1 MNAKPIALRFAS
13 PRRKQRGVALI
24 VSLILLVVVTLLGLA
39 GMQNTSLQERMS
51 GNMYDRSIA
60 MQSAEAALRA
70 AEAAISANPGLGVDC
85 TTVACDLIP
94 ANTFNNDSAGWTNV
108 AAPFLVNTALAG
120 GATPQFHIQFIAQG
134 DEEDP
139 LGQSQ
144 SANSAQYG
152 GAGSSTPVNF
162 YRITARSAVPAAN
175 GTRAFVVLQSSI
187 YRFI

>member
-1 MNAKPIALRFAS
+1 MIAQPISLRFAPS
-13 PRRKQRGVALI
+13 RRNQRGVALI

-51 GNMYDRSIA
+51 GNMYDRSVA

-70 AEAAISANPGLGVDC
+70 AEAAISANPNIGVDC
-85 TTVACDLIP
+85 TANLCDVIP
-94 ANTFNNDSAGWTNV
+94 ANTFNGTDGTWTNV
-108 AAPFLVNTALAG
+108 AAPFLVNAAVAG
-120 GATPQFHIQFIAQG
+120 GATPQYHIQFVAQG
-134 DEEDP
+134 NQEDP

-152 GAGSSTPVNF
+152 GSGAGIPVNF
-162 YRITARSAVPAAN
+162 YRITVRSAVPTAN
-175 GTRAFVVLQSSI
+175 GTRAFVVLQSTV